1 MNPFPPLVLK
11 EGAAQGQICWGNVR
25 MWRDEGGD
33 VRTPRFH
40 SEGLHWLRNLRV
52 WGGDLTKKR
61 EGINAP
67 LPHSLAVILFPSQLE
82 LRAKDL
88 LADATD

>member
-1 MNPFPPLVLK
+1 MSV
-11 EGAAQGQICWGNVR
+11 
-25 MWRDEGGD
+25 GD
-33 VRTPRFH
+33 FRSPRFH
-40 SEGLHWLRNLRV
+40 SEELHWLGNLRV

-67 LPHSLAVILFPSQLE
+67 LRHSWAVTLFHSQLE
-82 LRAKDL
+82 LHAEDL